1 MTSIYVRKEWHHS
14 SHQPLE
20 TIFKKPLSKSPRRLQ
35 SMMLKLQQ
43 YQFTVRYKKG
53 KELYVADTLS
63 RAAPTILSL
72 PPCWPFNVNVQS
84 DLLCKSPALIYVLL
98 CWNAGMCKC
107 EFWGA
112 RACELHIA
120 TNWGTASC
128 VSLMPCLH
136 ETRFREINAFHN
148 SKMWRST
155 VEMLIYL
162 N

>member
-1 MTSIYVRKEWHHS
+1 MASQFTYIINHKRQSLRI
-14 SHQPLE
+14 
-20 TIFKKPLSKSPRRLQ
+20 LSARLQ
-35 SMMLKLQQ
+35 ASYREWCWNCSNISSQSGTRKAKNYMWQTLCPAQQ
-43 YQFTVRYKKG
+43 
-53 KELYVADTLS
+53 
-63 RAAPTILSL
+63 PTIPPM

-155 VEMLIYL
+155 IEMLIYL
-162 N
+162 R